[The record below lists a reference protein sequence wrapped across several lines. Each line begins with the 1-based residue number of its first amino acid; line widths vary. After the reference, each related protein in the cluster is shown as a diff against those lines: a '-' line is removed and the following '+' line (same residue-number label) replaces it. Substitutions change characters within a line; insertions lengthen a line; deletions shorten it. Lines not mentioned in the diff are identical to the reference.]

1 MSFLLVIQAAM
12 LRRILW
18 PAWRWSKVPPR
29 ATTGRKGEVTE
40 VEIMGD
46 SGREDLGDTEMGDV
60 GCSFGS
66 RSAEGK
72 KDWRTEDMD
81 RGRGTAMESR
91 YG

>member
-29 ATTGRKGEVTE
+29 ATTGREGKGATG
-40 VEIMGD
+40 MGIV
-46 SGREDLGDTEMGDV
+46 GEDLGDTEMGDV

-66 RSAEGK
+66 RSAGGK

-91 YG
+91 